1 MLVLGRHKG
10 QEVLI
15 YTDKGLVRVVVV
27 GFNKCNGVRLGI
39 EAPKEILILRKEVA
53 DRQSKGC

>member
-15 YTDKGLVRVVVV
+15 HTDKGLVRVVVV
-27 GFNKCNGVRLGI
+27 GFNKYNGVRLGI